1 MIESCLIVG
10 LEEARDR
17 EPALHFPFSLFLSFF
32 ILKLPQPRNSPT
44 TSHYIYILLNNFE
57 IPHTSFCFNKINYYS
72 LFHIP

>member
-1 MIESCLIVG
+1 MIESCLIIG

-44 TSHYIYILLNNFE
+44 TSHYIYIIKQF
-57 IPHTSFCFNKINYYS
+57 
-72 LFHIP
+72 